1 MVKTVLVTG
10 GSSGIGAGITK
21 RFAQKG
27 YKVYFTYNSGEERAR
42 EIALETGAEA
52 VKLDIGNAD
61 EIHAVCKSL
70 PRLDVLVNNAGVS
83 LISLFTDGTDE
94 QVSRVLDVN
103 LRGAMLL
110 TREVLPKM
118 ISEKSGRIVN
128 ISSMWGIVGG
138 SCEVAY
144 SASKAGI
151 IGFTKALAKEV
162 GPSGITVNAVAP
174 GFIDTP
180 MNRELDQTA
189 VDGVVEETPL
199 CRVGTVED
207 VVGAVEFLA
216 DGKSDFITGAVIP
229 VDGGITA

>member
-1 MVKTVLVTG
+1 MVKTILITG
-10 GSSGIGAGITK
+10 GSSGIGAGVTE

-27 YKVYFTYNSGEERAR
+27 YKVFFTYNSGEVRAR
-42 EIALETGAEA
+42 EIAIRTGAEPI
-52 VKLDIGNAD
+52 KLDLSNAD
-61 EIHAVCKSL
+61 EIRAVCNKL

-83 LISLFTDGTDE
+83 LISLFTDGADS
-94 QVSRVLDVN
+94 QIDDVLDVN

-110 TREVLPKM
+110 TRQVLPKM

-128 ISSMWGIVGG
+128 VSSMWGIRGG

-151 IGFTKALAKEV
+151 IGFTKALAKEL

-180 MNRELDQTA
+180 MNGIFDKET
-189 VDGVVEETPL
+189 VDGIIEETPL
-199 CRVGTVED
+199 CRVGTVDD
-207 VVGAVEFLA
+207 VVGAIEFLA

>member
-1 MVKTVLVTG
+1 MVKTILVTG
-10 GSSGIGAGITK
+10 GSSGIGAGTVK

-27 YKVYFTYNSGEERAR
+27 YKVFFTYNSGEERAR
-42 EIALETGAEA
+42 EIALATGAEA
-52 VKLDIGNAD
+52 IKLDLGNAD
-61 EIHAVCKSL
+61 EIKSVCKSL

-94 QVSRVLDVN
+94 QISRVLDVN
-103 LRGAMLL
+103 LRGAILL

-118 ISEKSGRIVN
+118 ISEKKGRIVN

-180 MNRELDQTA
+180 MNKELDQTA